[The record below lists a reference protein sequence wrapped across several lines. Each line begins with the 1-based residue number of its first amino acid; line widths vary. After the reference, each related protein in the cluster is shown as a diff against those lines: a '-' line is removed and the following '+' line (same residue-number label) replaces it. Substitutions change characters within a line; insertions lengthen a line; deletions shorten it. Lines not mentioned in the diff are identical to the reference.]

1 MAEERVQ
8 RRLAAILAA
17 DVVGYSRLMGEDEVG
32 TLAVLR
38 AHRAALIDPKI
49 AEHQGRIVKTTG
61 DGMLV
66 EFPSVVEAVQCAVEV
81 QKGMSERNAEVPED
95 RKMLFRIGINIG
107 DVIIEGDDIYGDGVN
122 VAARLEGLAEP
133 GGICVRR
140 TVRNQVRDK
149 LPVVFED
156 LGEVEVKNIARP
168 IRVFRVLP
176 EGVTPKPARRPG
188 VGRPSR
194 GQLIAAAVIALLIA
208 GGGIG
213 FWLKPWAP
221 GLDSATVEG
230 AALPLPDK
238 PSIAVLPFVN
248 ISDDPEQEY
257 FADGMTDDL
266 ITDLSKV
273 SGLFVI
279 ARNSVFTYKGRAV
292 KVQEVARDLGVR
304 YVLEGSVRRAG
315 NRVRVNAQLI
325 DATSGH
331 HLWAER
337 YERDYTNVFAVQDEV
352 VGRIV
357 SALKVKLTSA
367 EQTQLTRLPTENL
380 KAYDTYL
387 RAGQHYYSGDPSRLR
402 KGLLA
407 YEAAIALDPEFA
419 DAYAGYARAAVD
431 VWRFDYLSV
440 MSGALAHK
448 TAKDAA
454 DKALELNP
462 DIPTAHSVLAL
473 LRMVEGE
480 HARAIEAARRAV
492 YLDPNNS
499 DAYVNLTVVLG
510 YAGQHTEALEAIRTA
525 LRLNPKPPRYL
536 QSYYGWSLFMNRQYE
551 RAIEVLEPIR
561 EEAGGMFGFGDSPGE
576 TLAMAYAMLGRQK
589 EARAQIDGLI
599 EQDPFSSLAYYKILY
614 QHHKR
619 REDLEFRIDALRRA
633 GVPEWPFGYEG
644 KPENRL
650 DAAALEEI
658 TTGHTWTGWDLGRND
673 SFIQEFGPGGTIVYA
688 SPTTLMSGTT
698 HVQGDM
704 LCMQTELILMG
715 RVVCG
720 YVYRNPEGTP
730 AESNEFTYMVPEWI
744 LRFSVKK

>member
-1 MAEERVQ
+1 
-8 RRLAAILAA
+8 
-17 DVVGYSRLMGEDEVG
+17 
-32 TLAVLR
+32 
-38 AHRAALIDPKI
+38 
-49 AEHQGRIVKTTG
+49 
-61 DGMLV
+61 
-66 EFPSVVEAVQCAVEV
+66 
-81 QKGMSERNAEVPED
+81 MSERNAEVPED

-140 TVRNQVRDK
+140 VVRNQVRDK
-149 LPVVFED
+149 LSVGFQD
-156 LGEVEVKNIARP
+156 MGEIEVKNIARP

-176 EGVTPKPARRPG
+176 EGVTPKPASRLG
-188 VGRPSR
+188 VGRPAR
-194 GQLIAAAVIALLIA
+194 GWRIGSAVVALLII

-221 GLDSATVEG
+221 GLDRASVEG
-230 AALPLPDK
+230 AAPPLPDK

-266 ITDLSKV
+266 ITDLSKI

-279 ARNSVFTYKGRAV
+279 ARNTVFTYKGRAV
-292 KVQEVARDLGVR
+292 NVQEVGRDLGVR

-315 NRVRVNAQLI
+315 DRVRVNAQLI
-325 DATSGH
+325 DATTGH

-337 YERDYTNVFAVQDEV
+337 YDRDYTNVFAVQDEV
-352 VGRIV
+352 IGRIV

-367 EQTQLTRLPTENL
+367 EQTQLARLPTENL
-380 KAYDTYL
+380 KAYDDYL
-387 RAGQHYYSGDPSRLR
+387 RAEQHYYSGDPSRLR
-402 KGLLA
+402 KSLRA

-431 VWRFDYLSV
+431 VWRFDYIQFMPS
-440 MSGALAHK
+440 ALARK

-454 DKALELNP
+454 NKALELNP
-462 DIPTAHSVLAL
+462 DVPTAHSVLAL
-473 LRMVEGE
+473 LKMVEGE
-480 HARAIEAARRAV
+480 HASAIEAARRAV

-510 YAGQHTEALEAIRTA
+510 YAGQHTEALEAITTA

-536 QSYYGWSLFMNRQYE
+536 QSYYGWALFMNRQYE
-551 RAIEVLEPIR
+551 RAIEVLEAIR
-561 EEAGGMFGFGDSPGE
+561 EEAGGLFGFGDSPGE

-589 EARAQIDGLI
+589 EARAQIDGLL
-599 EQDPFSSLAYYKILY
+599 EQDPYINLAYYRLHY

-619 REDLEFRIDALRRA
+619 PEDLEFRLDALRRA
-633 GVPEWPFGYEG
+633 GLPEWPFGYEG
-644 KPENRL
+644 KPEDRL

-658 TTGHTWTGWDLGRND
+658 TTGHTWTGWDVSRND
-673 SFIQEFGPGGTIVYA
+673 SFVQEFGAGGTTVYG

-698 HVQGDM
+698 HVQSDM
-704 LCMQTELILMG
+704 LCVRYEIISMG
-715 RVVCG
+715 RVRCG

-730 AESNEFTYMVPEWI
+730 AESNEFTFVEPGWI
-744 LRFSVKK
+744 LHFSVKK

>member
-1 MAEERVQ
+1 ME

-17 DVVGYSRLMGEDEVG
+17 DVVGYSRLMGEDEAG
-32 TLAVLR
+32 TLMALK
-38 AHRAALIDPKI
+38 AHREKLIDPKVV
-49 AEHQGRIVKTTG
+49 EHKGRIVKTTG

-66 EFPSVVEAVQCAVEV
+66 EFPSVVEAVLCAVEI

-95 RKMLFRIGINIG
+95 RKMLYRIGINIG

-140 TVRNQVRDK
+140 VVRNQVRDK
-149 LPVVFED
+149 LSVGFQD
-156 LGEVEVKNIARP
+156 MGEIEVKNIARP

-176 EGVTPKPARRPG
+176 EGVTPKPASRLG
-188 VGRPSR
+188 VGRPAR
-194 GQLIAAAVIALLIA
+194 GWRIGSAVVALLII

-221 GLDSATVEG
+221 GLDLASVEG
-230 AALPLPDK
+230 AAPPLPDK

-266 ITDLSKV
+266 ITDLSKI

-279 ARNSVFTYKGRAV
+279 ARNTVFTYKGRAV
-292 KVQEVARDLGVR
+292 NVQEVGRDLGVR

-315 NRVRVNAQLI
+315 DRVRVNAQLI
-325 DATSGH
+325 DAATGY

-337 YERDYTNVFAVQDEV
+337 YDRDYTNVFAVQDEV
-352 VGRIV
+352 IGRIV

-367 EQTQLTRLPTENL
+367 EQTQLARLPTENL
-380 KAYDTYL
+380 KAYDNYL
-387 RAGQHYYSGDPSRLR
+387 RAEQHYYSGDPSRLR
-402 KGLLA
+402 KSLIA
-407 YEAAIALDPEFA
+407 YEEAIALDPEFA
-419 DAYAGYARAAVD
+419 GAYAGYARAAVD
-431 VWRFDYLSV
+431 VWRFNYIQFMPS
-440 MSGALAHK
+440 ALARK

-454 DKALELNP
+454 NKALELNAG
-462 DIPTAHSVLAL
+462 IPTAHSVLAL
-473 LRMVEGE
+473 MRMVEGE
-480 HARAIEAARRAV
+480 HASAIEAARRAV

-510 YAGQHTEALEAIRTA
+510 YAGQHTEALEAITTA

-589 EARAQIDGLI
+589 EARAQIDGLL
-599 EQDPFSSLAYYKILY
+599 EQDPFSSLAYHRLHY
-614 QHHKR
+614 QHYKR
-619 REDLEFRIDALRRA
+619 PEDLEFRLDALRRA
-633 GVPEWPFGYEG
+633 GLPEWPFGYEG
-644 KPENRL
+644 KPEDRL

-658 TTGHTWTGWDLGRND
+658 TTGHTWPGWDVSRND
-673 SFIQEFGPGGTIVYA
+673 SFVQEFGAAGTLVYA
-688 SPTTLMSGTT
+688 SPTTLMSGTA

-704 LCMQTELILMG
+704 LCMQTEILSMG
-715 RVVCG
+715 RVQCG
-720 YVYRNPEGTP
+720 YVYRNPDGTP
-730 AESNEFTYMVPEWI
+730 EEANELTYISPSTI
-744 LRFSVKK
+744 LHFSIKR

>member
-1 MAEERVQ
+1 ME

-17 DVVGYSRLMGEDEVG
+17 DVVGYSRLMGEDEEETAQRLNDYREVIDE
-32 TLAVLR
+32 
-38 AHRAALIDPKI
+38 LIAGHDGRVFGSAGDSVI
-49 AEHQGRIVKTTG
+49 AE
-61 DGMLV
+61 
-66 EFPSVVEAVQCAVEV
+66 FASPVEAVRCAVEI
-81 QKGMSERNAEVPED
+81 QRCLEERNADLPED
-95 RKMLFRIGINIG
+95 RRMRFRIGVNLG
-107 DVIIEGDDIYGDGVN
+107 DVMVEGDNLLGDSVN
-122 VAARLEGLAEP
+122 VAARLESLAEP

-140 TVRNQVRDK
+140 AVRNQVRDK
-149 LPVVFED
+149 LPLVFED

-176 EGVTPKPARRPG
+176 EGATPKPASRPG
-188 VGRPSR
+188 AWRPNR
-194 GQLIAAAVIALLIA
+194 VQLIAAAVIALLIA
-208 GGGIG
+208 AGGIG

-221 GLDSATVEG
+221 GLEPASVEG
-230 AALPLPDK
+230 TAPPLPDK
-238 PSIAVLPFVN
+238 PSIAVLPFMN
-248 ISDDPEQEY
+248 ISDDPNQEY

-292 KVQEVARDLGVR
+292 NVQEVGRDLGVR

-315 NRVRVNAQLI
+315 DRVRINAQLI

-337 YERDYTNVFAVQDEV
+337 YDRDYTNVFAVQDEV
-352 VGRIV
+352 IGRIV
-357 SALKVKLTSA
+357 SALEVKLTSA
-367 EQTQLTRLPTENL
+367 EQTQLARLPTENL
-380 KAYDTYL
+380 KAYDYYL
-387 RAGQHYYSGDPSRLR
+387 RAEQHYYSGDASRLR
-402 KGLLA
+402 KSLLA

-431 VWRFDYLSV
+431 VWRFDYIQFMPS
-440 MSGALAHK
+440 ALARE

-454 DKALELNP
+454 NKALELNP
-462 DIPTAHSVLAL
+462 DIPIAHSVLAL

-480 HARAIEAARRAV
+480 HASAIEAARRAV

-510 YAGQHTEALEAIRTA
+510 YAGQHTEALEAITTA

-536 QSYYGWSLFMNRQYE
+536 QSYYGWSLLMNRQFE
-551 RAIEVLEPIR
+551 RAVEILEPIHK
-561 EEAGGMFGFGDSPGE
+561 EAGGMFGFGDSPGE

-633 GVPEWPFGYEG
+633 GVPEWPFGHEG

-650 DAAALEEI
+650 DAVALEEI

-673 SFIQEFGPGGTIVYA
+673 SFIQDADRVNYPGARGMWLRLPKSGGNAGGVQRVQLHGPGLDPSLLGQEINHA
-688 SPTTLMSGTT
+688 HGA
-698 HVQGDM
+698 
-704 LCMQTELILMG
+704 G
-715 RVVCG
+715 RRQRLG
-720 YVYRNPEGTP
+720 
-730 AESNEFTYMVPEWI
+730 A
-744 LRFSVKK
+744 

>member
-1 MAEERVQ
+1 ME

-17 DVVGYSRLMGEDEVG
+17 DVVGYSRLMGEDEEETAQRLNAYRKVIDE
-32 TLAVLR
+32 
-38 AHRAALIDPKI
+38 LISGHDGRVFGSAGDSVI
-49 AEHQGRIVKTTG
+49 AEFASPVQ
-61 DGMLV
+61 
-66 EFPSVVEAVQCAVEV
+66 AVRCAVEI
-81 QKGMSERNAEVPED
+81 QRSLEERNADLPED
-95 RKMLFRIGINIG
+95 RRMRFRIGVNLG
-107 DVIIEGDDIYGDGVN
+107 DVMVEGDNLLGDGVN

-140 TVRNQVRDK
+140 AVRNQVRDK

-156 LGEVEVKNIARP
+156 MGEVEVKNIARP
-168 IRVFRVLP
+168 IRVFRILP
-176 EGVTPKPARRPG
+176 EGATPKPARRLG
-188 VGRPSR
+188 VGRPAR
-194 GQLIAAAVIALLIA
+194 GWLIGSAVVALLIMA
-208 GGGIG
+208 GGIG
-213 FWLKPWAP
+213 YWLKPWAP
-221 GLDSATVEG
+221 VLDRASVEG

-292 KVQEVARDLGVR
+292 KVQEVGRDLGVR

-315 NRVRVNAQLI
+315 DRVRINAQLI
-325 DATSGH
+325 DATTGH

-337 YERDYTNVFAVQDEV
+337 YDRDYTNVFAVQDEV

-357 SALKVKLTSA
+357 SVLKVKLTSA
-367 EQTQLTRLPTENL
+367 EKTQLARLPTENL

-387 RAGQHYYSGDPSRLR
+387 RAGQHYYSGDASRLR
-402 KGLLA
+402 KSLLA
-407 YEAAIALDPEFA
+407 YEEAIALDPAFA

-431 VWRFDYLSV
+431 VWRFDYIQFMPS
-440 MSGALAHK
+440 ALARK

-454 DKALELNP
+454 NKALELNP
-462 DIPTAHSVLAL
+462 DVPTAHSVLAL
-473 LRMVEGE
+473 LKMVEGE
-480 HARAIEAARRAV
+480 HAGALEAARRAV

-510 YAGQHTEALEAIRTA
+510 YAGQHTEALEAITTA

-561 EEAGGMFGFGDSPGE
+561 EEAGGMFGLGDSPGE

-589 EARAQIDGLI
+589 EARAQIDGLL
-599 EQDPFSSLAYYKILY
+599 EQDPYVSLAY
-614 QHHKR
+614 
-619 REDLEFRIDALRRA
+619 
-633 GVPEWPFGYEG
+633 
-644 KPENRL
+644 
-650 DAAALEEI
+650 
-658 TTGHTWTGWDLGRND
+658 
-673 SFIQEFGPGGTIVYA
+673 
-688 SPTTLMSGTT
+688 
-698 HVQGDM
+698 
-704 LCMQTELILMG
+704 
-715 RVVCG
+715 
-720 YVYRNPEGTP
+720 
-730 AESNEFTYMVPEWI
+730 
-744 LRFSVKK
+744 